1 MGTPFCFSST
11 GMVLHS
17 INTTLQDWLQLSP
30 MLGTQISSFFCAIS
44 KAIITPSSLGI
55 SFSSNS
61 TKLNLLLK
69 IGERDEIVL
78 VLKHNPMSYAFIF
91 LVEFHCSP
99 FDLLEEAIDD
109 KVLLFWSDCVLFGPA
124 PKRFWLVF
132 HPVVT
137 LLVLVIDHTS
147 PPCWPNNT
155 LMAVKHLKK
164 IQAL

>member
-1 MGTPFCFSST
+1 MAFELMKLWLAPPLSITTYSHG
-11 GMVLHS
+11 HS
-17 INTTLQDWLQLSP
+17 ILFFFHRHGFAFNQYNTSRLAPTIPNAWHSK
-30 MLGTQISSFFCAIS
+30 ISSFFCAIS

-109 KVLLFWSDCVLFGPA
+109 KVLLF
-124 PKRFWLVF
+124 
-132 HPVVT
+132 
-137 LLVLVIDHTS
+137 
-147 PPCWPNNT
+147 
-155 LMAVKHLKK
+155 
-164 IQAL
+164 